1 MSLRQWVPASN
12 DENVTGA
19 DFKAD
24 LLVRRFKRRRSSSI
38 RAVPRATS
46 DGKLLQHC
54 NAALPR
60 RPPVPNGGLTIP
72 SGVRGVSWTGEHNGD
87 RVRHRTS
94 GLHRRDFLFGA
105 LATVA
110 TGVNLRVV
118 HEAYAFR
125 PA

>member
-46 DGKLLQHC
+46 DGLLQHC

-60 RPPVPNGGLTIP
+60 RPPVPNEGMTIP

-87 RVRHRTS
+87 RVRHRSS
-94 GLHRRDFLFGA
+94 GFHRRDFLFGA

-110 TGVNLRVV
+110 TRVNFRVV
-118 HEAYAFR
+118 HEAYPFR